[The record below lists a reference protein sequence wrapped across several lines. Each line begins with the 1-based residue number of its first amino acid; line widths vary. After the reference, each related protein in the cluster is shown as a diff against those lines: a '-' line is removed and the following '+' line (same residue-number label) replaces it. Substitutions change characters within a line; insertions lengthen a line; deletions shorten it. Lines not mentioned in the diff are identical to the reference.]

1 MAKKQKAS
9 GSAAGVAMMR
19 AIEAQKPEG
28 SRICDDPY
36 AHALMQGGFLYS
48 LLKWMIE
55 SGLYDRLA
63 PGAVSFVVGR
73 ERYIDDFLKTCL
85 SEGLDQVVLM
95 GAGYDTRPYRI
106 PGIGKTR
113 VFEIDQAA
121 TQEDKLKRL
130 EKVIHP
136 LPTNVTF
143 LPMDFNTQSLGERL
157 NSAGYNEDSKTL
169 FIWQGVTYFL
179 TNAGVENTLSFIANH
194 SGPGSAVVF
203 DYFYNEILRDP
214 HRNEVQAMRR
224 TARAFGEDY
233 TFGIDRG
240 QVEPFLTQRGFRDVT
255 DMTMEDLQRVYFTGP
270 NAKRAI
276 NNSIA
281 IATARVD
288 KDKVSGLRPML
299 TSG

>member
-1 MAKKQKAS
+1 MTKKKQKPS

-19 AIEAQKPEG
+19 AIETLKPEAV
-28 SRICDDPY
+28 RICDDPY
-36 AHALMQGGFLYS
+36 AYTMFQGSFMYGLV
-48 LLKWMIE
+48 KWMIE

-85 SEGLDQVVLM
+85 SEGLDQVVLL

-106 PGIGKTR
+106 PGMEKTH

-130 EKVIHP
+130 EKVIHA
-136 LPTNVTF
+136 LPANVTF
-143 LPMDFNTQSLGERL
+143 LPVDFNTQSLGERL
-157 NSAGYNEDSKTL
+157 KSAGYNENSKTL

-179 TNAGVENTLSFIANH
+179 TTAGVESTLAFIANH

-214 HRNEVQAMRR
+214 HRNEVKAMQR
-224 TARAFGEDY
+224 TAHAFGEDY
-233 TFGIDRG
+233 TFGIDHG
-240 QVEPFLTQRGFRDVT
+240 QVGPFLAQRGFKDVT
-255 DMTMEDLQRVYFTGP
+255 DMTMEDLKPIYFTGP
-270 NAKRAI
+270 NAKRTV
-276 NNSIA
+276 NDSIA
-281 IATARVD
+281 IATARVN
-288 KDKVSGLRPML
+288 KDRVSG
-299 TSG
+299 

>member
-1 MAKKQKAS
+1 MEKKPKPS
-9 GSAAGVAMMR
+9 SSAAGVAMMR

-36 AHALMQGGFLYS
+36 AHALIQGGFMYS
-48 LLKWMIE
+48 LVKWMIE
-55 SGLYDRLA
+55 SGLYDRMA

-85 SEGLDQVVLM
+85 REGLDRVVLL

-106 PGIGKTR
+106 PGIEKTR
-113 VFEIDQAA
+113 VFEIDQSA

-130 EKVIHP
+130 KKVIHP
-136 LPTNVTF
+136 IPSNVTF
-143 LPMDFNTQSLGERL
+143 LPVDFNTQSLGERL
-157 NSAGYNEDSKTL
+157 KSAGYNEQGKTL

-179 TNAGVENTLSFIANH
+179 TTAGVESTLAFIAGH

-214 HRNEVQAMRR
+214 RRKEVQAMRR

-240 QVEPFLTQRGFRDVT
+240 QVEPFLTQRGFSNVT
-255 DMTMEDLQRVYFTGP
+255 SVTMEDLKPIYFTGP
-270 NAKRAI
+270 NANRAI

-288 KDKVSGLRPML
+288 KDRIPG
-299 TSG
+299 

>member
-1 MAKKQKAS
+1 MEKKQKAS

-19 AIEAQKPEG
+19 AIETLKPEG

-36 AHALMQGGFLYS
+36 AHALMQGGFMYS
-48 LLKWMIE
+48 LVKWMIE
-55 SGLYDRLA
+55 SGLYDRMA

-85 SEGLDQVVLM
+85 SEGLDQVVLL

-106 PGIGKTR
+106 PGIEKTH

-130 EKVIHP
+130 EKIIHP
-136 LPTNVTF
+136 LPANVTY
-143 LPMDFNTQSLGERL
+143 LPVDFNTQSLAERL
-157 NSAGYNEDSKTL
+157 KSAGYKENSKTL

-179 TNAGVENTLSFIANH
+179 TTAGVESTLAFIASH

-214 HRNEVQAMRR
+214 HRNEVKAMQR
-224 TARAFGEDY
+224 TAHAFGEDY

-240 QVEPFLTQRGFRDVT
+240 QIEPFLTQRGFKEVT
-255 DMTMEDLQRVYFTGP
+255 DMTMKELQRVYFTGP
-270 NAKRAI
+270 NAKRTV

-288 KDKVSGLRPML
+288 KGSAAG
-299 TSG
+299 

>member
-1 MAKKQKAS
+1 MTEKKQKAS

-19 AIEAQKPEG
+19 AIETQKPEG
-28 SRICDDPY
+28 VRICDDPY
-36 AHALMQGGFLYS
+36 ALALIQGGFTYA
-48 LLKWMIE
+48 LLKWMIGT
-55 SGLYDRLA
+55 GLYDRLA

-85 SEGLDQVVLM
+85 SEGLDQVVLL

-106 PGIGKTR
+106 PGMEKTH

-136 LPTNVTF
+136 HPGNVTF
-143 LPMDFNTQSLGERL
+143 VPVDFNTQSLGERL
-157 NSAGYNEDSKTL
+157 KSAGYNENSKTL

-179 TNAGVENTLSFIANH
+179 TTAGVESTLEFIANH

-214 HRNEVQAMRR
+214 RHKEVQAMRR

-240 QVEPFLTQRGFRDVT
+240 QVEPFLTQRGFKEVT
-255 DMTMEDLQRVYFTGP
+255 DMTMEQIKRVYFTGP
-270 NAKRAI
+270 NAKRVV

-288 KDKVSGLRPML
+288 KVP
-299 TSG
+299 

>member
-1 MAKKQKAS
+1 MMGKKQKPSA
-9 GSAAGVAMMR
+9 SAAGVAMMR
-19 AIEAQKPEG
+19 AIETLKPEG

-36 AHALMQGGFLYS
+36 ADALMQGGFTYA

-55 SGLYDRLA
+55 SGLYDRMA

-73 ERYIDDFLKTCL
+73 ERYIDDFLKICL
-85 SEGLDQVVLM
+85 SEGLDQVVLL

-106 PGIGKTR
+106 PGIEKTR

-136 LPTNVTF
+136 LPANVTF
-143 LPMDFNTQSLGERL
+143 LPVDFNTQSLGERL
-157 NSAGYNEDSKTL
+157 KSTGYNENSKTL

-179 TNAGVENTLSFIANH
+179 TTAGVESTLAFITNH

-214 HRNEVQAMRR
+214 HRNEVKAMQR
-224 TARAFGEDY
+224 TAHAFGEDY
-233 TFGIDRG
+233 TFGIDHG
-240 QVEPFLTQRGFRDVT
+240 QVEPFLSQRGFRDVKSV
-255 DMTMEDLQRVYFTGP
+255 TMEDLKPVYFTGP
-270 NAKRAI
+270 NAKRTV
-276 NNSIA
+276 NGSIA

-288 KDKVSGLRPML
+288 KGSAAG
-299 TSG
+299 

>member
-1 MAKKQKAS
+1 MTEKKQKTS

-19 AIEAQKPEG
+19 AIETLKPEAV
-28 SRICDDPY
+28 RICDDPY
-36 AHALMQGGFLYS
+36 AHTMFQGGFMYGLV
-48 LLKWMIE
+48 KWMIE
-55 SGLYDRLA
+55 TGLYDRLA
-63 PGAVSFVVGR
+63 PGAVSFVVSR

-85 SEGLDQVVLM
+85 SGGLDQVVLL

-106 PGIGKTR
+106 PGIEKTR

-130 EKVIHP
+130 EKVIHL
-136 LPTNVTF
+136 LPANVTF
-143 LPMDFNTQSLGERL
+143 LPMDFNTQSLEERL
-157 NSAGYNEDSKTL
+157 KSAGYNEGNKTL

-179 TNAGVENTLSFIANH
+179 TTAGVENTLAFIANH
-194 SGPGSAVVF
+194 SGPGSAVIF

-214 HRNEVQAMRR
+214 HRTEVQAMRR

-240 QVEPFLTQRGFRDVT
+240 QIEPFLTQRGFREVT
-255 DMTMEDLQRVYFTGP
+255 DMTMEKLKRVYFTGP
-270 NAKRAI
+270 NANRAI
-276 NNSIA
+276 NDSIS

-288 KDKVSGLRPML
+288 KR
-299 TSG
+299 

>member
-1 MAKKQKAS
+1 MNNLKRRKMTEKKQKTSA
-9 GSAAGVAMMR
+9 SAAGVAMMR
-19 AIEAQKPEG
+19 AIEMLKPEG
-28 SRICDDPY
+28 VRICDDPY
-36 AHALMQGGFLYS
+36 AQALIQPGFTYA
-48 LLKWMIE
+48 LLKWMIN
-55 SGLYDRLA
+55 SGLYDRMA
-63 PGAVSFVVGR
+63 PGAVSFLVGR

-85 SEGLDQVVLM
+85 REGLDQVVLL

-106 PGIGKTR
+106 PGMEKTH

-121 TQEDKLKRL
+121 SQEDKLKRL

-136 LPTNVTF
+136 LPANVTF
-143 LPMDFNTQSLGERL
+143 LPVDFNTQSLGERL
-157 NSAGYNEDSKTL
+157 KSAGFNEGNKTL

-179 TNAGVENTLSFIANH
+179 TTAGVENTLAFIAGH

-214 HRNEVQAMRR
+214 KRFEVQAMRR

-240 QVEPFLTQRGFRDVT
+240 QVEPYLTKRGFKDVT
-255 DMTMEDLQRVYFTGP
+255 SVTMEDLKPVYFIGP
-270 NAKRAI
+270 NAKRTV
-276 NNSIA
+276 NGSIA

-288 KDKVSGLRPML
+288 KVP
-299 TSG
+299 